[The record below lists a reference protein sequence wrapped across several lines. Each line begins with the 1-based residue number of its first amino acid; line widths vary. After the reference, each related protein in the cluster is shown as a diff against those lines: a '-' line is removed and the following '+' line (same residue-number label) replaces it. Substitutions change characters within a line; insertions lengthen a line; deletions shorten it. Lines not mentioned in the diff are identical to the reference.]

1 MKVDEVTIKL
11 AFRAAKSGE
20 SKLLSQ
26 LLEKHGSSLANDR
39 NEHNDTPLMFAA
51 MTGLHTV
58 VRCLLKHGSDVYAKN
73 DDDSTALMTAAMS
86 GNAKCVR
93 LLLKASTEDDFIN
106 WNDINGRTSLNF
118 AASSQSAACVR
129 LLLDRGSDPFLRNA
143 NGKTAAQELA
153 AQEPDAQEPDAQE
166 PSNIKAIVRILQVSM
181 AERLRRSVEAAQQ
194 LMREV
199 EADELNRAKITQQ
212 M

>member
-1 MKVDEVTIKL
+1 MHDQTHKRLPGTKILEFRFLLRLRFLLMKVDEVTIKL

-93 LLLKASTEDDFIN
+93 LLLNASTEDD
-106 WNDINGRTSLNF
+106 
-118 AASSQSAACVR
+118 
-129 LLLDRGSDPFLRNA
+129 
-143 NGKTAAQELA
+143 
-153 AQEPDAQEPDAQE
+153 
-166 PSNIKAIVRILQVSM
+166 
-181 AERLRRSVEAAQQ
+181 
-194 LMREV
+194 
-199 EADELNRAKITQQ
+199 
-212 M
+212 